1 VALGDW
7 YYWGKSDYAA
17 GLAEFKRALTLDPH
31 FSEAS
36 IGITGIALRQGRAD
50 EVIANVSKVIEFDPR
65 NPRLLRSLGFGYT
78 MQKDYARAVES
89 YSRAVALDPTSEVD
103 AINLCQSII
112 KEKGDILAA
121 SNVLE
126 SVPAEL
132 QKNAV
137 MAEHRVWLL
146 TLSRDFAAAEKI
158 VENLP
163 AESWR
168 SNWRRPQLLGQIQRA
183 LGQKERARES
193 FQQARA
199 LLTTAIAKGPEEP
212 LMHADLALV
221 DAGLGRAAEAL
232 REAGRAIDLQPVEK
246 DAFEGPQWL
255 ENLAEVSAQLG

>member
-1 VALGDW
+1 MAKGGSFFGTSLGLL
-7 YYWGKSDYAA
+7 KQ
-17 GLAEFKRALTLDPH
+17 T
-31 FSEAS
+31 FSE
-36 IGITGIALRQGRAD
+36 
-50 EVIANVSKVIEFDPR
+50 
-65 NPRLLRSLGFGYT
+65 
-78 MQKDYARAVES
+78 
-89 YSRAVALDPTSEVD
+89 
-103 AINLCQSII
+103 
-112 KEKGDILAA
+112 
-121 SNVLE
+121 
-126 SVPAEL
+126 
-132 QKNAV
+132 
-137 MAEHRVWLL
+137 WLL
-146 TLSRDFAAAEKI
+146 TLSRDFARAEKI

-246 DAFEGPQWL
+246 DALWGPQWL
-255 ENLAEVSAQLG
+255 ENLAEVNAQLGRTDEAIKLLEGLFAMPNDLISVWQLKLEPSWGPLRNDPRFEKLASGTPKAANK